1 MNYRGDL
8 TMSSDMSQGEYSFL
22 PGVEGSST
30 DELLETTM
38 IAVNLVQR
46 LRRRMSAAGRASQVD
61 GELSRAWQRVL
72 QDRRQLLE
80 ERGRRLRPDRERGRA
95 RVVVVSRGGRNGDV
109 LRIEAVCLPWPNG
122 FEDHLKEGKST
133 RKTFINHFPCEIEHP
148 LHLRWLS

>member
-72 QDRRQLLE
+72 QDRRQLLGE
-80 ERGRRLRPDRERGRA
+80 
-95 RVVVVSRGGRNGDV
+95 
-109 LRIEAVCLPWPNG
+109 
-122 FEDHLKEGKST
+122 
-133 RKTFINHFPCEIEHP
+133 
-148 LHLRWLS
+148 